1 MVIYSKYRRS
11 TILRLNTSLGEQED
25 PIAAGTVGVHP
36 PERRNEFLDISTR
49 TWTVAANR
57 SA

>member
-1 MVIYSKYRRS
+1 M
-11 TILRLNTSLGEQED
+11 RLNTSLGEQED